1 MIAKR
6 VFDFMFALPGLILVS
21 PIILIAAL
29 LVLKQDGRSPFYR
42 GLRVGLGGR
51 DFRMIKLRTM
61 VADGERLGGSSTALS
76 DPRLTPIGAT
86 LRRFKIDEL
95 PQLWNVL
102 AGDMSL
108 VGPRPNV
115 RRGGVDRHTPEE
127 LRLLSVRPG
136 ITDLASIVF
145 WDEGEILKDSADPD
159 ALYDWVIRPWKNR
172 LALLLVD
179 NRSFMLDLRLTWLTL
194 LAIVSRAAALR
205 RVARIVA
212 TLSTDEQLR
221 RIALRNEPL
230 PRGLPPGGAA
240 QLATR

>member
-1 MIAKR
+1 MVAKR
-6 VFDFMFALPGLILVS
+6 AFDVMFALPALILVS

-29 LVLKQDGRSPFYR
+29 LILGQDGAPPFYLGR
-42 GLRVGLGGR
+42 RVGRGGS

-76 DPRLTPIGAT
+76 DPRLTRIGAA

-102 AGDMSL
+102 VGDMSV

-115 RRGGVDRHTPEE
+115 RSGGVDRHTPEE

-145 WDEGEILKDSADPD
+145 WDEGEILKGSADPD
-159 ALYDWVIRPWKNR
+159 SLYDWLIRPWKNR

-179 NRSFMLDLRLTWLTL
+179 NRSLMLDLRLIWLTL
-194 LAIVSRAAALR
+194 LAIGSRTASLRGVAKIVAALG
-205 RVARIVA
+205 A
-212 TLSTDEQLR
+212 DEQLR
-221 RIALRNEPL
+221 RIALRDEPL
-230 PRGLPPGGAA
+230 PRALPPGAPP